1 MSSALQHVR
10 EICENKREIVADLAA
25 EPVVL
30 GVKEMYA
37 DYREYCSDEGIQ
49 SKFQVKQSVYKEKL
63 IEDLGLEYKQ
73 HRVEKGRI
81 TGFLLNYEQLDL
93 AFQKALKIKSSIFE
107 RELPDEIAKH

>member
-1 MSSALQHVR
+1 M
-10 EICENKREIVADLAA
+10 
-25 EPVVL
+25 
-30 GVKEMYA
+30 
-37 DYREYCSDEGIQ
+37 
-49 SKFQVKQSVYKEKL
+49 KQSVYKEKL

-107 RELPDEIAKH
+107 RELPDEIAEH